1 MCMIKKYHVGIIAF
15 VLANSA
21 VPDEMSHSV
30 AFHLGLHSLPKDLHR
45 TDPDDMSHSV
55 AFHQGLIFCQRT
67 CLGVSSTQCLN
78 NF

>member
-1 MCMIKKYHVGIIAF
+1 MHDRKYLTGIFAF

-21 VPDEMSHSV
+21 VLDEISHSV
-30 AFHLGLHSLPKDLHR
+30 AFHLGLHSLSKDLHR

-67 CLGVSSTQCLN
+67 CLGVSSTQRVN
-78 NF
+78 IF